1 MQENTWEAHPGPWH
15 EMRCTS
21 GLAGMLCL
29 SGVRGHLADGVGV
42 PFTEDTFWNPKT
54 ETGLGVWGLPGTSH
68 PRQGQREGSPEGKM
82 RERQEGPPAAQLPS
96 GSWEN

>member
-1 MQENTWEAHPGPWH
+1 MQENTWE
-15 EMRCTS
+15 
-21 GLAGMLCL
+21 GLLRALARDGVHLWAGWTLHL
-29 SGVRGHLADGVGV
+29 SGVRGHITDGVGV

>member
-1 MQENTWEAHPGPWH
+1 MGESKTLAELVLWAGQVAPACRRTPGRAHPGPWQ

-42 PFTEDTFWNPKT
+42 PFTEDTLWNPKT
-54 ETGLGVWGLPGTSH
+54 ETGLGLWGLPGT
-68 PRQGQREGSPEGKM
+68 
-82 RERQEGPPAAQLPS
+82 
-96 GSWEN
+96 